1 MKTAKIILLSMMA
14 AGISFLTACSTCAE
28 VQKERSCAVKVPEK
42 RIKVGYYID
51 DGSRSGGVHHI
62 ARMLYYSP
70 QFEVTLIDGK
80 DLRDGKLTGL
90 DLFVIPGGSSEMQ
103 YIKMG
108 EAGAEAVRK
117 FVREGG
123 AFYGICAG
131 FHCSINKPTRLR
143 LMPYE
148 HIPGGY
154 GNVADLSIDISEEGA
169 KLLNVSPG
177 R

>member
-1 MKTAKIILLSMMA
+1 MKTAKIILLSIMA

-28 VQKERSCAVKVPEK
+28 VQKEKSCAVKAPEK

-80 DLRDGKLTGL
+80 DLRDGKLDGL
-90 DLFVIPGGSSEMQ
+90 DLLVIPGGDSESQYRMMQ
-103 YIKMG
+103 
-108 EAGAEAVRK
+108 ESGAEAIRK
-117 FVREGG
+117 FVRNGG
-123 AFYGICAG
+123 AFYGVCAG
-131 FHCSINKPTRLR
+131 FHCAINKPTRVR
-143 LMPYE
+143 LLPYE

-154 GNVADLSIDISEEGA
+154 GN
-169 KLLNVSPG
+169 
-177 R
+177 